1 MSALPVTSDT
11 PMHVVLQFRKEEAL
25 YVRERIWHPTQRL
38 KELPDGGLRLSFRA
52 GGVVEILRWGSG
64 VTVLQPRRLRQL
76 VTDKLQAVN
85 NLYH

>member
-1 MSALPVTSDT
+1 
-11 PMHVVLQFRKEEAL
+11 MHVVLQFRKEEAL